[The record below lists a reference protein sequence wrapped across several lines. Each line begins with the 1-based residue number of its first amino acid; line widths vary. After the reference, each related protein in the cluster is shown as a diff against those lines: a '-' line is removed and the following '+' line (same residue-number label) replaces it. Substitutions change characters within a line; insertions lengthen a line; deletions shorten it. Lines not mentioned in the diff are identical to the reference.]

1 MLPEPVDFKEQ
12 MTDVRRNQILMG
24 AAQVFAEK
32 GFHKATTREIAK
44 AAGVAEGTI
53 YNYFD
58 NKRDLLLAM
67 VDLIAIQ
74 SLKQLVTTD
83 LPDDPR
89 ELLTMVIH
97 NRLLLAQEWGSHIA
111 PIFAEIFNDVELR
124 ELLYQQ
130 VLMPVVSHVEQHLQN
145 LIDAGQL
152 RQIDPVIVT
161 RSIIGAIIVN
171 IALKLSGTDPR
182 YQNFSADSL
191 IEQLVSIFLDGL
203 LVDGSKQ
210 SAVNSQQ

>member
-1 MLPEPVDFKEQ
+1 MLPDPVDFKEQ
-12 MTDVRRNQILMG
+12 MAEARRNQILMG
-24 AAQVFAEK
+24 AARVFTEK

-67 VDLIAIQ
+67 IDLIGMQ
-74 SLKQLVTTD
+74 SLKRIVLENP
-83 LPDDPR
+83 PDDPK
-89 ELLTMVIH
+89 ELLTAIM
-97 NRLLLAQEWGSHIA
+97 RDRFQLAQEWGPHLL
-111 PIFAEIFNDVELR
+111 PILAEVFNDVELR

-130 VLMPVVSHVEQHLQN
+130 IAMPIISHVEKHIQN
-145 LIDAGQL
+145 LVEAGRL

-161 RSIIGAIIVN
+161 RAMVGAIIIN
-171 IALKLSGTDPR
+171 FALKLSGLDPR
-182 YQNFSADSL
+182 YENFPVDSL
-191 IEQLVSIFLDGL
+191 IEQIVSIFFDGL

-210 SAVNSQQ
+210 

>member
-1 MLPEPVDFKEQ
+1 
-12 MTDVRRNQILMG
+12 
-24 AAQVFAEK
+24 
-32 GFHKATTREIAK
+32 
-44 AAGVAEGTI
+44 
-53 YNYFD
+53 
-58 NKRDLLLAM
+58 
-67 VDLIAIQ
+67 
-74 SLKQLVTTD
+74 
-83 LPDDPR
+83 
-89 ELLTMVIH
+89 
-97 NRLLLAQEWGSHIA
+97 
-111 PIFAEIFNDVELR
+111 
-124 ELLYQQ
+124 
-130 VLMPVVSHVEQHLQN
+130 MPVVSHVEQHLQN